1 MATRTKQKTAIHI
14 EMPGAT
20 VLLSD
25 LEKRVSK
32 ARKPKSTA

>member
-25 LEKRVSK
+25 LEK
-32 ARKPKSTA
+32 AGQ